1 MRHGLIQELFVKLLW
16 LSWCLGSLAM
26 LASCAGPV
34 QGRARRVSSA
44 SAARHGGGEAEAPAA
59 EVELHPLAR
68 AVAAQDAAQNA
79 PKTRLTSEPDPQ
91 ADKRERNVAVQG
103 IVGTL
108 SNFDVRVTMEKH
120 GKAFAKCHE
129 TRARKVP
136 ALAGSI
142 EFRVHVRQS
151 GEVSDVQVRA
161 SDLGDRALERCM
173 SEVITAAT
181 FPPPHGGEADVS
193 WNMSLAR
200 SRGRAPELWDAE
212 RVQNV
217 LRKNQSDLL
226 QACDVHRAGPFT
238 VTAYV
243 SPRGKVLAAGVA
255 ALKASTPEQFDCI
268 AEELRSW
275 PMPKPRK
282 GIAKVSFPLR
292 SGA

>member
-1 MRHGLIQELFVKLLW
+1 MKLQW
-16 LSWCLGSLAM
+16 LAWCLGWPML
-26 LASCAGPV
+26 LASCA
-34 QGRARRVSSA
+34 
-44 SAARHGGGEAEAPAA
+44 APAKGRGPALESSRVRASKRGAAAA
-59 EVELHPLAR
+59 EEPAELHPLAR
-68 AVAAQDAAQNA
+68 AVAAQEAAPNA
-79 PKTRLTSEPDPQ
+79 PKTRLTSEPDP
-91 ADKRERNVAVQG
+91 AAEKRERNVAVQG

-129 TRARKVP
+129 SRARKVP

-142 EFRVHVRQS
+142 EFRVHVVQS
-151 GEVSDVQVRA
+151 GAVSDVQVRV
-161 SDLGDRALERCM
+161 SDLGDRVLERCM
-173 SEVITAAT
+173 SEVIMAAT
-181 FPPPHGGEADVS
+181 FPAPHGGEADVT
-193 WNMSLAR
+193 WNMSLQR
-200 SRGRAPELWDAE
+200 TRGRAPEQWEAE

-226 QACDVHRAGPFT
+226 AACDVRRGGPIT

-255 ALKASTPEQFDCI
+255 ATKGPTPEQFDCI
-268 AEELRSW
+268 ADELRSW

-282 GIAKVSFPLR
+282 GVAKVSFPLR